1 MAVGHREGTGHLGR
15 RSEDMQRP
23 GWRGAE
29 GKCEMSKK

>member
-23 GWRGAE
+23 GWRGAGGE
-29 GKCEMSKK
+29 V